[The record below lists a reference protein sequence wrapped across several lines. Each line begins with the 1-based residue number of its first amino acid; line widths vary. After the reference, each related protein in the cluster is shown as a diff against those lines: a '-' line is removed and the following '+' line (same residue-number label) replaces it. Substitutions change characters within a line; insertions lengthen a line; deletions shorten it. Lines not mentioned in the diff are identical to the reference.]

1 MSVESPVININ
12 RLLKNE
18 NIEPIRF
25 DYTSKFDDSVN
36 ETFAEL
42 PVDEIISL
50 DASGEIKIHNGV
62 IKNFFDIDFRYRTR
76 CARCD
81 RELIHSVKINDS
93 KVITLKENEEN
104 GYETDSFTAE
114 DGLFNLNDFLIEF
127 ITLALPNK
135 ELCGEDCKGLCPVC
149 GIDLNAGQCD
159 CETKKINPN
168 FKILDDFFKD

>member
-1 MSVESPVININ
+1 MSVESPILNIN

-25 DYTSKFDDSVN
+25 DYTSKLDDSVN

-62 IKNFFDIDFRYRTR
+62 IKIFFDIDFRYRTR

-81 RELIHSVKINDS
+81 CEVQNSVKLSDC
-93 KVITLKENEEN
+93 KVIKLKEDEEN
-104 GYETDSFTAE
+104 GYETDSFTAA
-114 DGLFNLNDFLIEF
+114 DGLLNLNDFLIEF
-127 ITLALPNK
+127 ITLTLPNK
-135 ELCGEDCKGLCPVC
+135 ELCTEDCKGLCPVC
-149 GIDLNAGQCD
+149 GADLNIGQCG

-168 FKILDDFFKD
+168 FKILDGFFKE